1 MPHDDNEYLVGWR
14 RTAAKGL
21 AKIFNVDHERVFDAS
36 ISILSRPYKNSMGV
50 AEYPDFKHNGFHW
63 TEIGNVIVVY
73 KINDEKKLVSVQA
86 AFSAVT
92 GFAMKRFYGE
102 NDPME

>member
-1 MPHDDNEYLVGWR
+1 MANNDNGYLVGWR
-14 RTAAKGL
+14 RTATKGL
-21 AKIFNVDHERVFDAS
+21 AKIFNVDHERVYDAS
-36 ISILSRPYKNSMGV
+36 ISVLSRPYKNSMGV
-50 AEYPDFKHNGFHW
+50 ANYPNFKFNGFHW

-73 KINDEKKLVSVQA
+73 KINDEKKLVSIQA

-102 NDPME
+102 YDPMD